1 MEHIS
6 IWFMFKD
13 PADSDLNNRK
23 LRIWRQ

>member
-1 MEHIS
+1 MKYGT
-6 IWFMFKD
+6 WFMFKD

>member
-1 MEHIS
+1 MKCGT
-6 IWFMFKD
+6 WFMFKD